1 MQDCKHNFFIPRR
14 YINQAFRFEKE
25 KRKFQIKDERKLYKK
40 GINSNRLT
48 RQNILMLTYSLIC
61 NI

>member
-40 GINSNRLT
+40 EINSNRLT
-48 RQNILMLTYSLIC
+48 
-61 NI
+61 